1 MLLLSDVSQFNF
13 VLVDSSGNGYTLW
26 HQNLECISYNP
37 IPSVDALIIVNRA
50 YNPTGNLNTHEAP
63 GNLSAWVHYTP
74 YQQEMGPARYPNT
87 LAGTPWPYIAFPF
100 LVSGNW
106 GGYGG
111 RFEWGGWF
119 SEYWPVLRGLPY
131 MGDLIVLKELPDTM
145 VLAVC
150 NSVDNICYILL
161 DPYLNTI
168 DTGTIAINA
177 TYWGYDIN
185 GGTAVVFYFDSL
197 NNLCYKTTTDG
208 TNWSP
213 EYTWDLAFTPP
224 YPNDSIIFT
233 QMALT
238 DDGEPRLVFECRN
251 LDDNIYPYY
260 GKIYVSH
267 TSGVPPVELTAVLPD
282 TEATY
287 PTIATGGG
295 KAVVIFNIPRNDLPD
310 SLTWMDI
317 YMCISSDNGISWSA
331 PINITSTSTFRL
343 GLQQIAK
350 RIDLIRNRI
359 YYVFARD
366 KVVDHDPLW
375 HLLYD
380 PIGLD
385 AMDIFLGYTPLTGIK
400 EGNSAQIQKNGNLK
414 LEVYPDIIKANA
426 QVKYKIPIR
435 QIISLNLYDIV
446 GRKIATI
453 AEGFFEPGA
462 YAVNHNF
469 SELSS
474 GTYFLILEGE
484 KEIRTQKILIL
495 R

>member
-1 MLLLSDVSQFNF
+1 
-13 VLVDSSGNGYTLW
+13 
-26 HQNLECISYNP
+26 
-37 IPSVDALIIVNRA
+37 
-50 YNPTGNLNTHEAP
+50 
-63 GNLSAWVHYTP
+63 
-74 YQQEMGPARYPNT
+74 
-87 LAGTPWPYIAFPF
+87 LAGTLWPYIAFPY
-100 LVSGNW
+100 LIGSSW

-111 RFEWGGWF
+111 NFEWGGWF
-119 SEYWPVLRGLPY
+119 SDYWPILRSLYY
-131 MGDLIVLKELPDTM
+131 MGDLIVFKELPDTM

-150 NSVDNICYILL
+150 NSGENLCYILL
-161 DPYLNTI
+161 DPYLNPI

-197 NNLCYKTTTDG
+197 NNLCYKSTTDG
-208 TNWSP
+208 INWSP

-238 DDGEPRLVFECRN
+238 DGGEPRLVFECRN
-251 LDDNIYPYY
+251 LDDSIYPYY

-267 TSGVPPVELTAVLPD
+267 TSGVPPVELTASFPD

-287 PTIATGGG
+287 PTIACGGG
-295 KAVVIFNIPRNDLPD
+295 KAVVIFNVPRNNLPD

-317 YMCISSDNGISWSA
+317 YMCISSDNGITWSA
-331 PINITSTSTFRL
+331 PINITPTSTFRL
-343 GLQQIAK
+343 GIQQIAK

-359 YYVFARD
+359 YYIFARD

-385 AMDIFLGYTPLTGIK
+385 AMDIFLGYAPLTGIK
-400 EGNSAQIQKNGNLK
+400 EESKDQIQKDESLK
-414 LEVYPDIIKANA
+414 LGVYPDIIKVNA
-426 QVKYKIPIR
+426 QLKYIIPEK
-435 QIISLNLYDIV
+435 QKISLKLYDIA
-446 GRKIATI
+446 GRKVTI
-453 AEGFFEPGA
+453 ITEGTFEPGV
-462 YAVNHNF
+462 YTVNHDF
-469 SELSS
+469 SKFSS
-474 GTYFLILEGE
+474 GIYFLILEGE
-484 KEIRTQKILIL
+484 KGAQTQKILIL